1 MSTLPK
7 IIPYALLTILA
18 FYLSPAS
25 GGSADIVQA
34 IPAPVAA
41 TPAPAGVLPSA
52 PVPSPSSGEQMVL
65 RLNRLLAD
73 DFGGAV
79 PVLVIPAQEMTPET
93 YDRIVEDLSI
103 MNRIIEKN
111 TRTLGDGGR
120 AYGALLGGPGDIVT
134 PRILRPLGGRPK
146 PMYIGGYGAVFSLA
160 VDFPLLPP
168 PEGPEPNQV
177 TEKADPTWIE
187 ARRELLDPQAV
198 LRVRRATVQV
208 RAYRAEAVENLR
220 STLIGLLKH
229 ATNIRDLAP
238 DAWLTILV
246 QGGSTTWSVYG
257 EASYGHDQ
265 MLMLP
270 ATRGE
275 GRTLLTLRAKKT
287 DIDQY
292 AKGQL
297 DDTQF
302 RQRLQI
308 VTR

>member
-7 IIPYALLTILA
+7 IIPCALLTTLA
-18 FYLSPAS
+18 LYVPPTY
-25 GGSADIVQA
+25 GGSADILPA
-34 IPAPVAA
+34 SPAPVAA
-41 TPAPAGVLPSA
+41 TPVPTGNLPW
-52 PVPSPSSGEQMVL
+52 VPGPSSSSGEQMVL
-65 RLNRLLAD
+65 RLNRLLAN
-73 DFGGAV
+73 DFGGPV
-79 PVLVIPAQEMTPET
+79 PVLVIPAQEMAPET
-93 YDRIVEDLSI
+93 YDRIVDDLNI

-111 TRTLGDGGR
+111 TGTLGDGGR
-120 AYGALLGGPGDIVT
+120 AYGALLGGPGDIMT
-134 PRILRPLGGRPK
+134 PRMLRPLGGRPK

-168 PEGPEPNQV
+168 EGPEPNQV

-187 ARRELLDPQAV
+187 AQRELLDPQAV
-198 LRVRRATVQV
+198 LRVGRATVHG
-208 RAYRAEAVENLR
+208 RAYRADAVENLR

-246 QGGSTTWSVYG
+246 QGGSATWSVYG
-257 EASYGHDQ
+257 EARYGPDQ

-270 ATRGE
+270 AARGA
-275 GRTLLTLRAKKT
+275 GRTLLTLRARKT

-292 AKGQL
+292 ATGAL
-297 DDTQF
+297 DAKQF
-302 RQRLQI
+302 RQRVQI